1 MSPQVRHHRNDDGAS
16 AVEYGLLIALIAAVI
31 VAAVIVLGG
40 TVLDLFDDTCQ
51 SATAQ
56 GALLDDC

>member
-1 MSPQVRHHRNDDGAS
+1 MSSLIRRHRSEDGAS

-40 TVLDLFDDTCQ
+40 TVIDLFDDTCQ
-51 SATAQ
+51 SATAP

>member
-1 MSPQVRHHRNDDGAS
+1 MVIERSHHRSEAGSS

-31 VAAVIVLGG
+31 TAAVIVLGG

-51 SATAQ
+51 TATEH
-56 GALLDDC
+56 GALQDDC